1 MKSVSINGY
10 TVKICSLLLALSLA
24 LSGCAGKTELPQEP
38 EPTPDEDYIDAAELI
53 YKGSEAGFADEI
65 FSVNYNSEYNLNPY
79 STGSRTNAELM
90 PLIYEGLFK
99 VNKDFSYERVLCE
112 SYFTLDGL
120 KYTFKI
126 KPNIKMH
133 DGEDLN
139 ILDVIYS
146 INLARESER
155 YSARLSSVTAIYA
168 ENGAVCVELGRKNF
182 SFPVCLDFPIVRDM
196 TGYRDFPAGTG
207 PYFFVK
213 AENYA
218 YLRAFQDYRSYSE
231 LPVARIYLKE
241 YKADELV
248 TAFDSGLVD
257 LVTSSKS
264 DMHYLEFSGNT
275 ESRYRDTTVL
285 HFLGLNPDCKFFK
298 AANHRWL
305 LSTAIDRETL
315 AKETINGVPTTI
327 PLNPS
332 AFFYSDKYD
341 SFTSPYS
348 ALEDKKI
355 EYLVE
360 DYDKDGVL
368 EYIDK
373 DNAVTDFTL
382 RFLVNKENP
391 AKLQT
396 AHKIYSLL
404 LEAGFDVSLLELD
417 WSAFLDAL
425 RKGNYDIYYGEVM
438 LSADFDLTSLFGS
451 GGSANYGVRDQELQS
466 RISAFNATV
475 SGDRAMKAEYLY
487 SYIAETMPIISL
499 MFEKD
504 TVFTHRGIVSGMSPV
519 VHSIYND
526 ITSWKINLSGKM

>member
-1 MKSVSINGY
+1 LKSVSI
-10 TVKICSLLLALSLA
+10 KLCSLLLVLSLV
-24 LSGCAGKTELPQEP
+24 LSGCGGKSSNP
-38 EPTPDEDYIDAAELI
+38 EPLPDEQSADEAEAAELL
-53 YKGSEAGFADEI
+53 YKSPEAGFADEI

-79 STGSRTNAELM
+79 FTGSKTNAELI

-112 SYFTLDGL
+112 SYYTLDGL

-155 YSARLSSVTAIYA
+155 YSARLSSITAIYP
-168 ENGAVCVELGRKNF
+168 ENGAVCVELGQKNF

-196 TGYRDFPAGTG
+196 TGYRDYPAGTG
-207 PYFFVK
+207 AYYFVK
-213 AENYA
+213 AENYT
-218 YLRAFQDYRSYSE
+218 YLRAFDNYRDYSE
-231 LPVARIYLKE
+231 LPIARIYLKE
-241 YKADELV
+241 YSADELV

-257 LVTSSKS
+257 LVSSSKS

-285 HFLGLNPDCKFFK
+285 HFLGLNSDCKFFK

-305 LSTAIDRETL
+305 LSTAIDRERL
-315 AKETINGVPTTI
+315 AAETINGVPVTI
-327 PLNPS
+327 PLNPA

-341 SFTSPYS
+341 KCTSPYS
-348 ALEDKKI
+348 ELDEKKI

-360 DYDKDGVL
+360 DYDRDGLL
-368 EYIDK
+368 EYIDT
-373 DNAVTDFTL
+373 DNSVTEFSL
-382 RFLVNKENP
+382 RFIVNKENP
-391 AKLQT
+391 AKLET
-396 AHKIYSLL
+396 AHKIYSALL
-404 LEAGFDVSLLELD
+404 DAGFDVSLLELE

-425 RKGNYDIYYGEVM
+425 RKGNYDLYYGEVM
-438 LSADFDLTSLFGS
+438 LSADFDLTCLFS
-451 GGSANYGVRDQELQS
+451 YGGSANYGVYDPELQA
-466 RISAFNATV
+466 RISDFNSTFSADK
-475 SGDRAMKAEYLY
+475 GNKAEYLY

-504 TVFTHRGIVSGMSPV
+504 TVYTHRGIVSGMSPV
-519 VHSIYND
+519 VHNIYND
-526 ITSWKINLSGKM
+526 LSSWKINLSGNM